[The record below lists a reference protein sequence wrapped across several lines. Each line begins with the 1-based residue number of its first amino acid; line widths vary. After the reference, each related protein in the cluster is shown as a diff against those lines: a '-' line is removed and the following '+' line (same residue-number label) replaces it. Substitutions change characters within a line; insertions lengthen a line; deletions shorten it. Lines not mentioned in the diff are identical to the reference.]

1 MTKRPPAIAP
11 AVIALNAA
19 ITIIRIED
27 RLDGGAKPQ
36 GSDEACRIPFLS

>member
-1 MTKRPPAIAP
+1 MTKRQPAKAP

-27 RLDGGAKPQ
+27 RPDSGAKPQ
-36 GSDEACRIPFLS
+36 GSDEACRIPFLN